1 MGRNRGRDGLS
12 GSRSG
17 VANPKKIILTGRS
30 WGGYLTPLGLTLQ
43 PERWALGLAGVPVAD
58 YFAAY
63 EDEMEPL
70 RAFDRLLFGGS
81 PEEIPEVY
89 HARSPITY
97 VERVRVPVLIIA
109 GEHDPRCPIRQIEN
123 YVARLRELGKPHEVY
138 RYDAGHGSLVVD
150 ETIRQ
155 VEAQIAASL
164 GTRSRRWR
172 CPQQR

>member
-17 VANPKKIILTGRS
+17 VANPKKIILAGRS

-43 PERWALGLAGVPVAD
+43 PERWG
-58 YFAAY
+58 
-63 EDEMEPL
+63 
-70 RAFDRLLFGGS
+70 
-81 PEEIPEVY
+81 
-89 HARSPITY
+89 Y

-155 VEAQIAASL
+155 VEAQIAFAARHL
-164 GTRSRRWR
+164 ATTPPR
-172 CPQQR
+172 

>member
-1 MGRNRGRDGLS
+1 MS

-17 VANPKKIILTGRS
+17 VANPKKIILAGRS

-123 YVARLRELGKPHEVY
+123 YVVRLRELGKPHEVY

-155 VEAQIAASL
+155 VEAQIAFAARYL
-164 GTRSRRWR
+164 ATTPPR
-172 CPQQR
+172 